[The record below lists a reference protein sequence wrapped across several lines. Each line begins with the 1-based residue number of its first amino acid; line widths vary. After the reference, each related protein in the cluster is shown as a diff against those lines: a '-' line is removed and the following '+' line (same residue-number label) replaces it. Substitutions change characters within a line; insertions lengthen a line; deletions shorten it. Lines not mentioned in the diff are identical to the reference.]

1 MFGKKKVVPAPTTD
15 YSSYKGIV
23 ERLTEVEVS
32 IMKYEPLT
40 AQQKYDLKSFFLDD
54 RGFTEI
60 LFDEANNE
68 VVAQDLDDPDVFT
81 CRYNMNEAY
90 LFSAGLIKIIPEKTR
105 LYKLS

>member
-1 MFGKKKVVPAPTTD
+1 MFGKKKVVPAPIID
-15 YSSYKGIV
+15 YSSKSFV
-23 ERLTEVEVS
+23 DRLTTFEVS

-40 AQQKYDLKSFFLDD
+40 AQQKYELKSFFLDN

-68 VVAQDLDDPDVFT
+68 VVAIDWDDPDVFT